1 MRNRLLAALAAT
13 MIFLAA
19 GTVIAEDLYNN
30 TLAVRSISPA
40 TVSND
45 DNIVGQIIDGRGYS
59 SVLYIINVATVA
71 DTDATFT
78 PTLEHCAVDNCSD
91 AAAVADA
98 NLRGTEALAT
108 FGIAD
113 NNAVYML
120 EYAGSKR
127 YTRLTVTPAS
137 NTGAATF
144 SAIAIKGFPQYRPV
158 VR

>member
-1 MRNRLLAALAAT
+1 MKIRLLAVLAAAL
-13 MIFLAA
+13 IVL
-19 GTVIAEDLYNN
+19 GVGVVLAEDLYNN
-30 TLAVRSISPA
+30 TLAVRSISPV

-45 DNIVGQIIDGRGYS
+45 DNTVGQIIDRLGYS
-59 SVLYIINVATVA
+59 SLLYIINVATVA

-78 PTLEHCAVDNCSD
+78 PTLEHCAAANCSD
-91 AAAVADA
+91 AAEVADA